1 MSDTRIT
8 RLASETAGTLVD
20 AIPGF
25 LGMTPDPWPYDAD
38 ELLEMAPR
46 HAAPR
51 NRLVS
56 DVAKVITAA
65 LTDLARQIR
74 EEDAPYMTHKGDCRA
89 LYPIHDDCTC
99 GLTAL
104 RARTEEGS

>member
-1 MSDTRIT
+1 MIDDTRIT
-8 RLASETAGTLVD
+8 RLASETYQK
-20 AIPGF
+20 
-25 LGMTPDPWPYDAD
+25 MTPGC
-38 ELLEMAPR
+38 
-46 HAAPR
+46 
-51 NRLVS
+51 VS
-56 DVAKVITAA
+56 PGCLNPECPACQRDIRTIAAA

>member
-1 MSDTRIT
+1 MSDTQIT
-8 RLASETAGTLVD
+8 RLASETAQ
-20 AIPGF
+20 
-25 LGMTPDPWPYDAD
+25 
-38 ELLEMAPR
+38 
-46 HAAPR
+46 
-51 NRLVS
+51 
-56 DVAKVITAA
+56 KVCGVHMNTSRCACVVCAGVIAAA